1 MASKDVFDRSPLHAA
16 AENGHV
22 TCVEQLCVSEPGH
35 VNDRD
40 ERGLTPLHL
49 AARENHR
56 YVSIIGWKYSLHFR
70 LVFFLALLS
79 RRTLSLASLGRDT
92 YLIAINLKEQRL
104 TFVQSMQL
112 LSVGKHYLFIQ
123 CILEMSTVNCIL

>member
-1 MASKDVFDRSPLHAA
+1 VFDRSPLHAA

-35 VNDRD
+35 VNDKD

-49 AARENHR
+49 AAREHHR
-56 YVSIIGWKYSLHFR
+56 YVSIIRWKYSLHFR
-70 LVFFLALLS
+70 LLALMS

-92 YLIAINLKEQRL
+92 YLIAITLAGAKVD
-104 TFVQSMQL
+104 FC
-112 LSVGKHYLFIQ
+112 SVDAASLRW
-123 CILEMSTVNCIL
+123 

>member
-1 MASKDVFDRSPLHAA
+1 MFDRSPLHAA

-22 TCVEQLCVSEPGH
+22 TCVEQLCVSEPGR

-56 YVSIIGWKYSLHFR
+56 YVSIIRWKYSLHLRF
-70 LVFFLALLS
+70 VCFLAVLS
-79 RRTLSLASLGRDT
+79 RSLASLGRDT
-92 YLIAINLKEQRL
+92 YLIAITVKEQRL

-112 LSVGKHYLFIQ
+112 LPVGHDHHYLFYS
-123 CILEMSTVNCIL
+123 MHPRNVHG

>member
-1 MASKDVFDRSPLHAA
+1 MFDRSPLHAA

-56 YVSIIGWKYSLHFR
+56 YVSIIRWKYSLHLR

-92 YLIAINLKEQRL
+92 YLIALVST
-104 TFVQSMQL
+104 TF
-112 LSVGKHYLFIQ
+112 LFNASSKFP
-123 CILEMSTVNCIL
+123 LSTVYCRKVHL